1 MVDEAV
7 KPTEDLEQKGKDL
20 AIASL
25 AVSVSCIF
33 MTLGTLSFIG
43 SIIGHNALSKLNAS
57 GNTSHRGFALSGIIV
72 GYVATGLSVLLI
84 LAVIFV
90 FAATTLWNY

>member
-1 MVDEAV
+1 ME
-7 KPTEDLEQKGKDL
+7 PNEELEQKAKDL

-25 AVSVSCIF
+25 AVSISCIF

-43 SIIGHNALSKLNAS
+43 SILGHIALGKLNAC

-72 GYVATGLSVLLI
+72 GYVATGLSILI
-84 LAVIFV
+84 IVGFIF
-90 FAATTLWNY
+90 FIAMSWF